1 MMKYALAM
9 EAPVAVRYPRGEAY
23 SGLKE
28 FRAPIEL
35 GKAELLYAEGEVCLL
50 AVGSMVVTAL
60 AVRELLK
67 EYGIDCSIV
76 NARFVKPIDE
86 KAVEWAAGNHRMVVT
101 MEENV
106 ASGGFGEKVREYFD
120 TLETE
125 SVLLNVALPDD
136 YVEHGN
142 VDLLKHETG
151 IDAESITSRIR
162 KEMVDL

>member
-1 MMKYALAM
+1 
-9 EAPVAVRYPRGEAY
+9 
-23 SGLKE
+23 
-28 FRAPIEL
+28 
-35 GKAELLYAEGEVCLL
+35 
-50 AVGSMVVTAL
+50 MV
-60 AVRELLK
+60 
-67 EYGIDCSIV
+67 
-76 NARFVKPIDE
+76 F
-86 KAVEWAAGNHRMVVT
+86 T

>member
-1 MMKYALAM
+1 
-9 EAPVAVRYPRGEAY
+9 
-23 SGLKE
+23 
-28 FRAPIEL
+28 
-35 GKAELLYAEGEVCLL
+35 
-50 AVGSMVVTAL
+50 MVVTAL

-67 EYGIDCSIV
+67 EYGIDYSIV

-86 KAVEWAAGNHRMVVT
+86 KAVEWAARNHRMVVT

-125 SVLLNVALPDD
+125 RMLMNLALPDD

-142 VDLLKHETG
+142 VDLLKHDTG
-151 IDAESITSRIR
+151 CYEESFSSIIR
-162 KEMVDL
+162 KFLVYL

>member
-1 MMKYALAM
+1 M
-9 EAPVAVRYPRGEAY
+9 EQ
-23 SGLKE
+23 K
-28 FRAPIEL
+28 I
-35 GKAELLYAEGEVCLL
+35 
-50 AVGSMVVTAL
+50 
-60 AVRELLK
+60 
-67 EYGIDCSIV
+67 
-76 NARFVKPIDE
+76 
-86 KAVEWAAGNHRMVVT
+86 VEWAARNHRMVVT

-162 KEMVDL
+162 KEMVDLL